1 CKQRFPDKKYKPTIV
16 PAVSGGRRAFQGEF
30 PHMAAIGWT
39 RTDAPIAYLCGGSLI
54 TWKFVLTAAHCSA
67 DIDNI
72 PPDTVRLADTDL
84 ASTSDDEFAQQIPI
98 ARIIKHPQYRW
109 SRKYYDIAV
118 VELEEYVKPNKAIC
132 VACLWR
138 EPNVPGDLMDVVG
151 FGALG
156 FGERLSSTLQK
167 IQLQALD
174 ETICA
179 KRLPAMRREMPEGLR
194 DDQLCAHSATMDTCE
209 GDSGGPLQTDR
220 TDLLGKTYALIVGVV
235 AFGTPCTNGSTGVYT
250 RVSSYLDWIEEEVKE
265 SLSPEVCIEEDYCNR
280 KMNPSVH
287 GKVDKIWERSRVGL
301 LWQEYETDIHQCG
314 GLLVDYQFVTT
325 SASCVTSSKGPP
337 RYVALS
343 SDSDRAAI
351 EAVTVHPWFTK
362 GHPYF
367 DIAVIKLRVYA
378 NLDKIYPACIWSE
391 EQHGDW
397 RTPDILVG
405 ASYLEKRR
413 DLDSTSGIWRA
424 SSLPGRVSTH
434 GRDRVDKNRRTN
446 RLSLWQEYETDIHQC
461 GGLLVDYQF
470 VITSASCVTS
480 SKGPPRYVVLS
491 SDSDRAAIESVTV
504 HPWFTKGHP
513 YFDIAVLKLRVY
525 ANLDKIYPA
534 CIWSEEQHGDW
545 RNDSILVG
553 ASYLEKHNDLYTR
566 KSVQYYVKGDN
577 CSVGENVDYNDL
589 SCISKDATLVPG
601 ICKID
606 HGGPVMKLF
615 DKQQYFVHGIVSS
628 LTQGCEGKVIFTS
641 LAPHRQWLEKIMYK
655 QQKDM
660 LWM

>member
-1 CKQRFPDKKYKPTIV
+1 MILFLPILLSLASLAQGSVFLHRPPLQYTPGNSLDECEQRFPNNQYEPTIV

-98 ARIIKHPQYRW
+98 ARIIKHPQYQW

-138 EPNVPGDLMDVVG
+138 EPNVPGDLMDAVG

-167 IQLQALD
+167 IKLQALD

-314 GLLVDYQFVTT
+314 GLLVDYQFVIT
-325 SASCVTSSKGPP
+325 SASCVTSIKGPP

-351 EAVTVHPWFTK
+351 ESVTVHPWFTK

-413 DLDSTSGIWRA
+413 
-424 SSLPGRVSTH
+424 
-434 GRDRVDKNRRTN
+434 
-446 RLSLWQEYETDIHQC
+446 
-461 GGLLVDYQF
+461 
-470 VITSASCVTS
+470 
-480 SKGPPRYVVLS
+480 
-491 SDSDRAAIESVTV
+491 
-504 HPWFTKGHP
+504 
-513 YFDIAVLKLRVY
+513 
-525 ANLDKIYPA
+525 
-534 CIWSEEQHGDW
+534 
-545 RNDSILVG
+545 
-553 ASYLEKHNDLYTR
+553 DLYTR

-641 LAPHRQWLEKIMYK
+641 LAPHRQWLEEIMYK
-655 QQKDM
+655 QQQEM

>member
-1 CKQRFPDKKYKPTIV
+1 MDRCFRPFGRSWTDDETHVYGIPRATIV
-16 PAVSGGRRAFQGEF
+16 QSR
-30 PHMAAIGWT
+30 
-39 RTDAPIAYLCGGSLI
+39 SLI
-54 TWKFVLTAAHCSA
+54 SHGV
-67 DIDNI
+67 
-72 PPDTVRLADTDL
+72 PRLGVEMSSKAN
-84 ASTSDDEFAQQIPI
+84 
-98 ARIIKHPQYRW
+98 YRW

-138 EPNVPGDLMDVVG
+138 EPTVPGDLMDAVG

-301 LWQEYETDIHQCG
+301 LWQD
-314 GLLVDYQFVTT
+314 
-325 SASCVTSSKGPP
+325 
-337 RYVALS
+337 
-343 SDSDRAAI
+343 
-351 EAVTVHPWFTK
+351 
-362 GHPYF
+362 
-367 DIAVIKLRVYA
+367 
-378 NLDKIYPACIWSE
+378 N
-391 EQHGDW
+391 
-397 RTPDILVG
+397 
-405 ASYLEKRR
+405 
-413 DLDSTSGIWRA
+413 
-424 SSLPGRVSTH
+424 
-434 GRDRVDKNRRTN
+434 
-446 RLSLWQEYETDIHQC
+446 ETDIHQC

-470 VITSASCVTS
+470 VITSASC
-480 SKGPPRYVVLS
+480 
-491 SDSDRAAIESVTV
+491 
-504 HPWFTKGHP
+504 
-513 YFDIAVLKLRVY
+513 
-525 ANLDKIYPA
+525 
-534 CIWSEEQHGDW
+534 
-545 RNDSILVG
+545 
-553 ASYLEKHNDLYTR
+553 
-566 KSVQYYVKGDN
+566 
-577 CSVGENVDYNDL
+577 
-589 SCISKDATLVPG
+589 
-601 ICKID
+601 ID

-628 LTQGCEGKVIFTS
+628 LTQGCEGIESGYISGRMSDYVADCRKS
-641 LAPHRQWLEKIMYK
+641 ANKDK
-655 QQKDM
+655 QSK
-660 LWM
+660 WKE